1 MRYLE
6 PLEDCFRP
14 ELVCF
19 PDLGGSDIL
28 AACQQLWTINRALD
42 QFLYGDL
49 SESDF
54 CDILEA
60 NGQRMDDYLAIAV
73 SNVEAIG
80 LDLT

>member
-1 MRYLE
+1 MGYLE

-14 ELVCF
+14 DLFLF
-19 PDLGGSDIL
+19 PDLGGGDIL
-28 AACQQLWTINRALD
+28 TACQQLWTINRALD

-60 NGQRMDDYLAIAV
+60 NGQQMDDYLAIAIA
-73 SNVEAIG
+73 NTELIG

>member
-1 MRYLE
+1 MIYLE

-14 ELVCF
+14 ELACL
-19 PDLGGSDIL
+19 PELEDSDIL
-28 AACQQLWTINRALD
+28 AACQQLWTINQALD

-60 NGQRMDDYLAIAV
+60 NGQQMDDYLAIAV

>member
-14 ELVCF
+14 ELVCL
-19 PDLGGSDIL
+19 PELEDSDIL

-54 CDILEA
+54 CDFLEA
-60 NGQRMDDYLAIAV
+60 NGQQMDDYLAIAV
-73 SNVEAIG
+73 SNVAAIG

>member
-14 ELVCF
+14 ELVCL
-19 PDLGGSDIL
+19 PELEDSDIL

-54 CDILEA
+54 CDFLEA
-60 NGQRMDDYLAIAV
+60 NGQQMDDYLAIAV
-73 SNVEAIG
+73 SNVTAIG